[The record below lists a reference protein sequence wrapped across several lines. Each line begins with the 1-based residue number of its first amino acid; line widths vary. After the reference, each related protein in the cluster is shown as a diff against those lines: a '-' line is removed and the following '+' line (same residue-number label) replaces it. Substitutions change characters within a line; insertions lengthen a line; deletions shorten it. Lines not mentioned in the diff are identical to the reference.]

1 MSINVSTTVVTAIFP
16 FSINSVTFPSMLTE
30 IIRQF
35 SRVSSLISYVHP
47 GHGTQVIKEQV
58 P

>member
-1 MSINVSTTVVTAIFP
+1 MSISVSTAVATAIFP
-16 FSINSVTFPSMLTE
+16 FSINSVTFLSMLTDV
-30 IIRQF
+30 IRQL
-35 SRVSSLISYVHP
+35 SRVSSLISYVQP